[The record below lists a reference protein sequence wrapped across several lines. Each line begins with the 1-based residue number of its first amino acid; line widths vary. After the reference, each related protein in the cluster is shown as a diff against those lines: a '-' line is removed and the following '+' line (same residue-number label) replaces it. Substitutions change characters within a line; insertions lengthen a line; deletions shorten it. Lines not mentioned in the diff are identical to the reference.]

1 MDSTSI
7 DLCASLFDWARYKRT
22 KGAAKLHLLLDHDG
36 YLPAFACISD
46 GKTSDIRV
54 ARQFQFAPGTVV
66 VMDRAY
72 VDYDWWESL
81 TKQGVFF
88 VTRFKSDLK
97 HEVVVCRFSVK
108 WKEAFSVSVN
118 SALRAGIFKAFGS
131 FDPMWF
137 WEERG
142 R

>member
-1 MDSTSI
+1 VDLVVRVLDVQVRIEGRKELCSFQMVEISADLRSDKNAPDFI
-7 DLCASLFDWARYKRT
+7 DERL
-22 KGAAKLHLLLDHDG
+22 
-36 YLPAFACISD
+36 
-46 GKTSDIRV
+46 
-54 ARQFQFAPGTVV
+54 
-66 VMDRAY
+66 
-72 VDYDWWESL
+72 
-81 TKQGVFF
+81 
-88 VTRFKSDLK
+88 
-97 HEVVVCRFSVK
+97 CRFSVK

>member
-1 MDSTSI
+1 MREAII
-7 DLCASLFDWARYKRT
+7 DKLSRHLASP
-22 KGAAKLHLLLDHDG
+22 
-36 YLPAFACISD
+36 PA
-46 GKTSDIRV
+46 T
-54 ARQFQFAPGTVV
+54 
-66 VMDRAY
+66 
-72 VDYDWWESL
+72 
-81 TKQGVFF
+81 
-88 VTRFKSDLK
+88 
-97 HEVVVCRFSVK
+97 VCRFSVK